1 MARNYT
7 VGRGE
12 VHFAPF
18 VPGTQNHKGFRYIGN
33 TPEFSLTLE
42 SETLDHFNSDRGI
55 REKDASVTIEV
66 TRSGSII
73 ADEIQPENIALFL
86 FGAMDTVTKAG
97 GAVADEQINDVTP
110 GWSYQLGETALNPI
124 GARALVFPGS
134 GGTAFS
140 VKDDTTP
147 TPTTFAAGTDYV
159 LDATRGRLT
168 IVEGGAIQKGDNLR
182 VSYTELAST
191 FKRIISGSEPV
202 NGALK
207 FITFNPI
214 GEQYDWVFPWVTI
227 SPNGDFNLKGDE
239 WQQIPFSFEI
249 LRKGAL
255 EAAYVN
261 GAPFTT
267 P

>member
-18 VPGTQNHKGFRYIGN
+18 APGTQIHKGFRYIGN

-66 TRSGSII
+66 TRSGSIV

-86 FGAMDTVTKAG
+86 FGEAATIAKAG
-97 GAVADEQINDVTP
+97 GAVVNEQVNDVTP
-110 GWSYQLGETALNPI
+110 GYSYQLGETLVDPI
-124 GARALVFPGS
+124 GARMVVFPGS
-134 GGTAFS
+134 GGTLLT

-147 TPTTFAAGTDYV
+147 TPVTFVAGTDYV
-159 LDATRGRLT
+159 IDPNRGRLT
-168 IVEGGAIQKGDNLR
+168 IVEGGAIVKGDNLR
-182 VSYTELAST
+182 VSYTELASSY
-191 FKRIISGSEPV
+191 KRIISGSEPV

-214 GEQYDWVFPWVTI
+214 GEQYDWIMPWVTI

-239 WQQIPFSFEI
+239 WQQLPFSFEV

-255 EAAYVN
+255 EGVYVN
-261 GAPFTT
+261 GAPFV